1 MTPHN
6 PRYNSGCHRLHRV
19 LLFAM
24 VLCLLGMA
32 NAAEQAASTATL
44 PPDLARIQATGIL
57 RVALTHADY
66 PPFYER
72 QAGGLRGLDI
82 DLAHD
87 VARRLGVD
95 VQFNRE
101 ASSWDDIVA
110 VIAARKADVAI
121 AALSRSL
128 PRAQRVAYTQP
139 YLTLPQ
145 ALLVNRLKLA
155 GLAGEGEPV
164 VRLNNPAVR
173 IGTLRGSSYVNFAKA
188 AFPAAQVE
196 VYDQWSNAVN
206 ALVSGRIH
214 AVMFDALLCKRTLLA
229 RPELALQLQMV
240 VTQRPDPIA
249 MAVNWRDR
257 EWVQWLNVY
266 IDTIRG
272 DGYLQAL
279 EAKYIGPGVRHA
291 EH

>member
-1 MTPHN
+1 
-6 PRYNSGCHRLHRV
+6 
-19 LLFAM
+19 
-24 VLCLLGMA
+24 
-32 NAAEQAASTATL
+32 
-44 PPDLARIQATGIL
+44 
-57 RVALTHADY
+57 
-66 PPFYER
+66 
-72 QAGGLRGLDI
+72 
-82 DLAHD
+82 
-87 VARRLGVD
+87 
-95 VQFNRE
+95 
-101 ASSWDDIVA
+101 
-110 VIAARKADVAI
+110 
-121 AALSRSL
+121 
-128 PRAQRVAYTQP
+128 
-139 YLTLPQ
+139 
-145 ALLVNRLKLA
+145 
-155 GLAGEGEPV
+155 
-164 VRLNNPAVR
+164 
-173 IGTLRGSSYVNFAKA
+173 VNFAKA

-214 AVMFDALLCKRTLLA
+214 ALMFDALLCKRTLLA

-257 EWVQWLNVY
+257 EWAQWLNVY